1 VREFNEPLR
10 VAVVGS
16 RSLTSYATVREY
28 IDKLHPGCTVVSG
41 GARGVDHV
49 AETAAR
55 ARGLEV
61 LVFVPDWHRH
71 GRSAGIIRN
80 RKIVE
85 ACDVVSAFWD
95 GSSRGTKSTID
106 IAKSLGKPV
115 KVVQEPWRF
124 EPESDL
130 GAGHDNT

>member
-1 VREFNEPLR
+1 
-10 VAVVGS
+10 
-16 RSLTSYATVREY
+16 VREY
-28 IDKLHPGCTVVSG
+28 IGKLHPGCTVISG

-55 ARGLEV
+55 VRGLEM

-80 RKIVE
+80 RMIVE
-85 ACDVVSAFWD
+85 ACDVVAAFWD
-95 GSSRGTKSTID
+95 GESRGTKSTID
-106 IAKSLGKPV
+106 IAKSLDKPV
-115 KVVQEPWRF
+115 RVVQEPRRF
-124 EPESDL
+124 EPDSDL